1 MTSFS
6 GTELSLR
13 KQIGISGVRAASL
26 SIIFFSILFRHGI
39 TDVTLHCN
47 FCVHRFIYDSVRSCR
62 LHDLST
68 RRGRRRERE
77 KEGGKEKE
85 REKSFR
91 YPFLTPAIKMLLPPS
106 NKYLFTSCYIFHLTA
121 FDQRAF
127 LHVTISPSSCRESEM
142 NSPSYR
148 YTNLL
153 YVELQSIRSATRY
166 GEIIYKIIY

>member
-1 MTSFS
+1 VTHNRTKFRERVLRVPASRHRSFRAGKCILANMTSFS

-121 FDQRAF
+121 FD
-127 LHVTISPSSCRESEM
+127 
-142 NSPSYR
+142 
-148 YTNLL
+148 
-153 YVELQSIRSATRY
+153 
-166 GEIIYKIIY
+166 